1 MGEDEEQRKPVVVQT
16 SQITPRKVPFTEEES
31 LQALFLELHGEMT
44 MFVGRAEDA
53 VIAISNYRLHIRF
66 KESVV
71 NIPLLLIESVE
82 CRDMVQLLLTCKDCK
97 VIRCRFSTFEQC
109 QEWLK
114 RLACAVRPSPRLEEF
129 FSFIFH
135 ACCAEMC
142 SLEKEQRV
150 QHCQPG
156 DHVTLRFVNEVQR
169 MGFDMQKAWRI
180 TKINKKYRLCSS
192 YPEQLLVP
200 AWVTDTELESVAT
213 FRSWKRFPAVV
224 YRHQSTGA
232 VISRCAQPEV
242 SWWGWRS
249 ADDEHLIQS
258 IARAC
263 TMDTGSRS
271 TESSNVAQLSAVYF
285 DAHTTHK
292 SVVDARGPRSQ
303 KLLILDARSYA
314 AAVANRAKGGGCEYP
329 EYYPN
334 CEVVF
339 MGMANIHSIRR
350 SFHSL
355 RLLCTQMP
363 DPTNW
368 LSALEGTKWLQ
379 HLSLLI
385 KAALLVANAVDRD
398 HRPVL
403 VHCSDGWDRTPQIV
417 ALSKILLDPYYRTI
431 EGFQVLVEMEWLD
444 FGHKF
449 ADRCGH
455 GENWEDINERCPVF
469 MQWLDSVHQ
478 LQRQF
483 PCCFEFNE
491 AFLVKLVQHTYSC
504 LFGTFLC
511 NSRREREERRIQER
525 TCSVWSL
532 LRPNNPA
539 FHNVLYSAH
548 SEAVLQPV
556 YHVRSLMLWSAVY
569 LPASFP
575 ATPSDDTS
583 TFYPEDPHQSRLPK
597 TRSFESLPS
606 LCESEGSL
614 TVIRRSSVPSLNK
627 WKDQRHPLEFRM
639 GVLPEVLKTQD
650 PGCIFTHVQD
660 AVQRLCQPEE
670 EESEHQGKLPS
681 YGEELNGVNACI
693 GMEPFVSRLAE
704 DAALSVTLTM
714 EQMANILQEASED
727 DEDGVGEIQK
737 DNYFDCGKNKNV
749 RPQIHEAVTRHY
761 KRSDSLL
768 KQALEDPKVQVYS
781 DGLISKEESAKCQ
794 YMNPHPAVSG
804 SGIAACGRGTASR
817 SDPRVTESPCQLALG
832 SDLLPSAVLDKSED
846 SDSQLLGSVN
856 PLTERKSLLQLPPKT
871 LVSFPNEVDWS
882 HKAEMALEADKL
894 EAPETVPGALTSTPD
909 GPHEPFGLDE
919 DGLALHCDV
928 VQQRL
933 WQMELNHRQQVEVL
947 RRQVQELWGRLDAQ
961 RLYRKRCS
969 NGNLGHAALSMLNS
983 EHHSQSDSLLCCGP
997 KLLLQ
1002 TSCEQ
1007 EHLPEA
1013 EETDHTAAQ
1022 CHSYEGGF
1030 WQSGKKHHCRNCGHM
1045 FCTSCCDDLMEPSH
1059 ICRACYGNGQLSAMS
1074 PVDLELQEP
1083 ITANSH

>member
-1 MGEDEEQRKPVVVQT
+1 GEDEEQRKPVVVQT

-271 TESSNVAQLSAVYF
+271 TESNRM
-285 DAHTTHK
+285 DA
-292 SVVDARGPRSQ
+292 SSDASEGPRSQ

-650 PGCIFTHVQD
+650 PG
-660 AVQRLCQPEE
+660 L
-670 EESEHQGKLPS
+670 
-681 YGEELNGVNACI
+681 
-693 GMEPFVSRLAE
+693 
-704 DAALSVTLTM
+704 TLTM

-781 DGLISKEESAKCQ
+781 DGLISKEESAKSA
-794 YMNPHPAVSG
+794 PLKVHK
-804 SGIAACGRGTASR
+804 GRLLCNSWR
-817 SDPRVTESPCQLALG
+817 FSPQ
-832 SDLLPSAVLDKSED
+832 
-846 SDSQLLGSVN
+846 
-856 PLTERKSLLQLPPKT
+856 
-871 LVSFPNEVDWS
+871 
-882 HKAEMALEADKL
+882 
-894 EAPETVPGALTSTPD
+894 VPGALTSTPD

-969 NGNLGHAALSMLNS
+969 NGNLGHAAVRQAGLPRNAFVSNS
-983 EHHSQSDSLLCCGP
+983 
-997 KLLLQ
+997 
-1002 TSCEQ
+1002 
-1007 EHLPEA
+1007 A
-1013 EETDHTAAQ
+1013 ETDHTAAQ

>member
-1 MGEDEEQRKPVVVQT
+1 GEDEEQRKPVVVQT

-285 DAHTTHK
+285 D
-292 SVVDARGPRSQ
+292 SCLLQIGPRSQ

-650 PGCIFTHVQD
+650 PG
-660 AVQRLCQPEE
+660 L
-670 EESEHQGKLPS
+670 
-681 YGEELNGVNACI
+681 
-693 GMEPFVSRLAE
+693 
-704 DAALSVTLTM
+704 TLTM

-781 DGLISKEESAKCQ
+781 DGLISKEESAKSA
-794 YMNPHPAVSG
+794 PLKVHK
-804 SGIAACGRGTASR
+804 GRLLCNSWR
-817 SDPRVTESPCQLALG
+817 FSPQ
-832 SDLLPSAVLDKSED
+832 
-846 SDSQLLGSVN
+846 
-856 PLTERKSLLQLPPKT
+856 
-871 LVSFPNEVDWS
+871 
-882 HKAEMALEADKL
+882 
-894 EAPETVPGALTSTPD
+894 VPGALTSTPD

-969 NGNLGHAALSMLNS
+969 NGNLGHAAVR
-983 EHHSQSDSLLCCGP
+983 QAG
-997 KLLLQ
+997 
-1002 TSCEQ
+1002 
-1007 EHLPEA
+1007 LPRN
-1013 EETDHTAAQ
+1013 ETDHTAAQ

>member
-1 MGEDEEQRKPVVVQT
+1 
-16 SQITPRKVPFTEEES
+16 
-31 LQALFLELHGEMT
+31 
-44 MFVGRAEDA
+44 
-53 VIAISNYRLHIRF
+53 
-66 KESVV
+66 
-71 NIPLLLIESVE
+71 
-82 CRDMVQLLLTCKDCK
+82 MVQLLLTCKDCK

-285 DAHTTHK
+285 GQLYPGSYLCDLH
-292 SVVDARGPRSQ
+292 VQ

-681 YGEELNGVNACI
+681 YGEELNGVNASAPLKVHK
-693 GMEPFVSRLAE
+693 GRL
-704 DAALSVTLTM
+704 LCNSWRF
-714 EQMANILQEASED
+714 S
-727 DEDGVGEIQK
+727 
-737 DNYFDCGKNKNV
+737 
-749 RPQIHEAVTRHY
+749 PQ
-761 KRSDSLL
+761 
-768 KQALEDPKVQVYS
+768 
-781 DGLISKEESAKCQ
+781 
-794 YMNPHPAVSG
+794 
-804 SGIAACGRGTASR
+804 
-817 SDPRVTESPCQLALG
+817 
-832 SDLLPSAVLDKSED
+832 
-846 SDSQLLGSVN
+846 
-856 PLTERKSLLQLPPKT
+856 
-871 LVSFPNEVDWS
+871 
-882 HKAEMALEADKL
+882 
-894 EAPETVPGALTSTPD
+894 VPGALTSTPD

-969 NGNLGHAALSMLNS
+969 NGNLGHAAVRQAGLPRNAFVSNS
-983 EHHSQSDSLLCCGP
+983 
-997 KLLLQ
+997 
-1002 TSCEQ
+1002 
-1007 EHLPEA
+1007 A
-1013 EETDHTAAQ
+1013 ETDHTAAQ

>member
-1 MGEDEEQRKPVVVQT
+1 GEDEEQRKPVVVQT

-583 TFYPEDPHQSRLPK
+583 TFYPEDPHQSRCSYLGVGLPK

-639 GVLPEVLKTQD
+639 GVLPE
-650 PGCIFTHVQD
+650 
-660 AVQRLCQPEE
+660 
-670 EESEHQGKLPS
+670 SEHQGKLPS
-681 YGEELNGVNACI
+681 YGEELNG
-693 GMEPFVSRLAE
+693 

-804 SGIAACGRGTASR
+804 SGIAALLCNSWRF
-817 SDPRVTESPCQLALG
+817 SPQ
-832 SDLLPSAVLDKSED
+832 
-846 SDSQLLGSVN
+846 
-856 PLTERKSLLQLPPKT
+856 
-871 LVSFPNEVDWS
+871 
-882 HKAEMALEADKL
+882 
-894 EAPETVPGALTSTPD
+894 VPGALTSTPD

-969 NGNLGHAALSMLNS
+969 NGNLGHAAVR
-983 EHHSQSDSLLCCGP
+983 Q
-997 KLLLQ
+997 
-1002 TSCEQ
+1002 
-1007 EHLPEA
+1007 
-1013 EETDHTAAQ
+1013 ETDHTAAQ

>member
-1 MGEDEEQRKPVVVQT
+1 MHGEDEEQRKPVVVQT

-180 TKINKKYRLCSS
+180 TKINKKYS

-431 EGFQVLVEMEWLD
+431 EVGFQVLVEMEWLD

-768 KQALEDPKVQVYS
+768 KQALEDPKVQV
-781 DGLISKEESAKCQ
+781 
-794 YMNPHPAVSG
+794 
-804 SGIAACGRGTASR
+804 
-817 SDPRVTESPCQLALG
+817 
-832 SDLLPSAVLDKSED
+832 
-846 SDSQLLGSVN
+846 
-856 PLTERKSLLQLPPKT
+856 
-871 LVSFPNEVDWS
+871 DWS

-894 EAPETVPGALTSTPD
+894 EAPETVNSKIQQSSELLPSKFTKEGSLCNSWRFSPQVPGALTSTPD

-969 NGNLGHAALSMLNS
+969 NGNLGHAA
-983 EHHSQSDSLLCCGP
+983 
-997 KLLLQ
+997 

-1013 EETDHTAAQ
+1013 EVCQMVKLGRLITQQPSVIAMRVVFGSLARNITAVSALSVG
-1022 CHSYEGGF
+1022 C
-1030 WQSGKKHHCRNCGHM
+1030 CRNCGHM

>member
-285 DAHTTHK
+285 GQLYPGSYLCDLH
-292 SVVDARGPRSQ
+292 VQ

-660 AVQRLCQPEE
+660 AVQ
-670 EESEHQGKLPS
+670 
-681 YGEELNGVNACI
+681 
-693 GMEPFVSRLAE
+693 SRLAE

-871 LVSFPNEVDWS
+871 LVTAPLKV
-882 HKAEMALEADKL
+882 HKGRLL
-894 EAPETVPGALTSTPD
+894 CNSWRFSPQVPGALTSTPD

-969 NGNLGHAALSMLNS
+969 NGNLGHAAVRQAGLPRNAFVSNS
-983 EHHSQSDSLLCCGP
+983 
-997 KLLLQ
+997 
-1002 TSCEQ
+1002 
-1007 EHLPEA
+1007 A
-1013 EETDHTAAQ
+1013 ETDHTAAQ